1 MNYGD
6 ILSRAWRIIWKHKVL
21 WIFGIFAGC
30 GQSSGSGGGNSGFSF
45 SGGDENAPLPMRRF
59 FFGIERFFEN
69 LQNWQITLIIVVF
82 VLIILTLIVLA
93 LVLGTVGRIGII
105 QGTVKGK
112 AEDARLS
119 FGDLLRDGYP
129 FFWRVLGLNVLLGI
143 VFFFLILILLVPFTL
158 ITAVTFGIA
167 ILCLLPFICLLIPVG
182 WLVTV
187 VIEQANIA
195 IVVEDLNIIEGLQ
208 RGWDVFKENLGV
220 MIVMGL
226 ILLIGG
232 WIVGLVIGLPIA
244 FLIAPA
250 VIGVIAGS
258 EYAVSS
264 GLMISAICFVGYL
277 PVLIALSGILRAYI
291 GSAWTLTFLNLT
303 SGSPQEEPVVEP
315 QPEAS

>member
-30 GQSSGSGGGNSGFSF
+30 GQSSGSGGGNTGFSF
-45 SGGDENAPLPMRRF
+45 SGGDEYVPHPMRRF
-59 FFGIERFFEN
+59 FFGLERFFEN
-69 LQNWQITLIIVVF
+69 IQDWQITLMMGIF
-82 VLIILTLIVLA
+82 VLIILVLIILA

-105 QGTVKGK
+105 QGTVQ
-112 AEDARLS
+112 AEAEAERLS
-119 FGDLLRDGYP
+119 FGKLLQDGYP

-143 VFFFLILILLVPFTL
+143 VFFFLVLFLLVPFIV
-158 ITAVTFGIA
+158 ITAVTFGVA
-167 ILCLLPFICLLIPVG
+167 LLCLLPFICILIPLG

-208 RGWDVFKENLGV
+208 RGWEVFKENLGV
-220 MIVMGL
+220 MVVMGL

-232 WIVGLVIGLPIA
+232 WIVGLIIGLPIA

-250 VIGVIAGS
+250 AIGIIAGS
-258 EYAVSS
+258 ENAVGG
-264 GLMISAICFVGYL
+264 GLLISALCFVGYL
-277 PVLIALSGILRAYI
+277 PVLIVLSGILRTYI

-303 SGSPQEEPVVEP
+303 SAPPEPAAVMEP